1 MKNMEL
7 IQNYN
12 ALVHIQKREKEYY
25 EKNGKQLLGG
35 RIGILYAMKKNMKE
49 ILDKL
54 DPYQES
60 LNVLKEEYRDQEKE
74 EAVYQEAMRQYREN
88 HEKGS
93 APEMNQIFR
102 KEKDREVYEEK
113 IKELLDIDVQD
124 ISIQKVNIEALD
136 GLELS
141 SEDLD
146 AFMFMLIEE

>member
-49 ILDKL
+49 LLDKL
-54 DPYQES
+54 DP
-60 LNVLKEEYRDQEKE
+60 
-74 EAVYQEAMRQYREN
+74 YQEAMRQYREN
-88 HEKGS
+88 HEKGP

-102 KEKDREVYEEK
+102 KGKDREVYEEK